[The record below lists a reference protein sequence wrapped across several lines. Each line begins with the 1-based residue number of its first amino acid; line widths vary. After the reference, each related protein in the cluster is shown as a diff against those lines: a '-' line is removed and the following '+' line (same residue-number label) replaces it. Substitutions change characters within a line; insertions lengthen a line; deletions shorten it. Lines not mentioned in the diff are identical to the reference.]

1 MTVSAAE
8 SDADTVTTVTIS
20 GLGRA
25 TLSADHDNGDGSWTL
40 QQSDLVGLTL
50 QRHRSGDGQTGG
62 ADAAIHLGLASSKR
76 MVRHRCSTAYEIRIN
91 GRPKLGVPYRGQPL
105 KVTEQEQ
112 SWLFEVGPRSFPY
125 L

>member
-20 GLGRA
+20 GLGTA

-62 ADAAIHLGLASSKR
+62 ADAAIDANPFGFGFIDENGGGPG
-76 MVRHRCSTAYEIRIN
+76 VRLRTKSELTV
-91 GRPKLGVPYRGQPL
+91 GR
-105 KVTEQEQ
+105 
-112 SWLFEVGPRSFPY
+112 S
-125 L
+125 